1 MEGFEVS
8 VGGGKEKGSGQQS
21 GEEVRLSDRGVGINE
36 GTYGAG
42 RKETLMTGDGQGVD
56 GAWDE
61 CQVVGLLHVLRLG
74 R

>member
-1 MEGFEVS
+1 MEGFEVG
-8 VGGGKEKGSGQQS
+8 VGGGNDKGRGQQS
-21 GEEVRLSDRGVGINE
+21 GEKENMSDHGVGINE